1 MKFPFIPSSQYTA
14 VALAYSN
21 REMIADQVLPRLT
34 VTAREFKWDE
44 HAKSSMFQVPSTL
57 VGRKGSPNEVEFT
70 AEERT
75 SSVGDYGLDDVVPVE
90 DIEAA
95 QGKPGL
101 DPLGRAVEGV
111 SQLIMLDREIRTADL
126 VFNQA
131 TYPVGNKLQLANA
144 NDKWDAYAQAAS
156 DPVEDIM
163 TAKEAALMPFN
174 TCVMGEDVWFKLRRH
189 PKLLAAYFPVN
200 ATGGG
205 ILSLQQFQELFEF
218 DRVLIG
224 RAFKATSKPGQT
236 LALSK
241 VWGKAFAMMHQ
252 NPLASLRGNGI
263 TFGATA
269 EYGTRFAATMEEP
282 KVGLRGAT
290 RVRVGE
296 RVKELITAA
305 DCGYLIYDA
314 IA

>member
-1 MKFPFIPSSQYTA
+1 MKFPFQPSPQYTA
-14 VALAYSN
+14 IALAYTN
-21 REMIADQVLPRLT
+21 REMIADQVLPRIN

-57 VGRKGSPNEVEFT
+57 VGRKGSPNEVEFS
-70 AEERT
+70 AVEKT
-75 SSVGDYGLDDVVPVE
+75 SSVKDFGLDDVVPVE

-126 VFNQA
+126 MFNPA
-131 TYPVGNKLQLANA
+131 TYPVGNKVELSNA
-144 NDKWDAYAQAAS
+144 NDKWTAYAQTAS
-156 DPVEDIM
+156 DPVDDIL

-174 TCVMGEDVWFKLRRH
+174 TCVMGEKVWFALRRH

-224 RAFKATSKPGQT
+224 RAKKSTVKPGQN
-236 LALSK
+236 LVLGD
-241 VWGKAFAMMHQ
+241 VWGNHFAMMHQ

-269 EYGTRFAATMEEP
+269 EYGTRFAGTMDEP

-296 RVKELITAA
+296 MVTELITAA
-305 DCGYLIYDA
+305 DCGYLIQSA
-314 IA
+314 V

>member
-1 MKFPFIPSSQYTA
+1 MKFPFQPSPQYTA
-14 VALAYSN
+14 IALAYSN
-21 REMIADQVLPRLT
+21 REMIADQVLPRIT

-70 AEERT
+70 AVERT
-75 SSVGDYGLDDVVPVE
+75 SSVKDYGLDDVVPIE
-90 DIEAA
+90 DVEAA

-101 DPLGRAVEGV
+101 DPLGRATEGV
-111 SQLIMLDREIRTADL
+111 TQLIMLDREIRTADK
-126 VFNQA
+126 VFNPA
-131 TYPVGNKLQLANA
+131 TYPTGNKVQLSG
-144 NDKWDAYAQAAS
+144 NDQWSAYAQAAS

-163 TAKEAALMPFN
+163 SAKESALMPFN
-174 TCVMGEDVWFKLRRH
+174 TAVIGEDVWFKLRRH
-189 PKLLAAYFPVN
+189 PKVLAAYYPVN
-200 ATGGG
+200 ASGGG
-205 ILSLQQFQELFEF
+205 IMTLQQFAELFEF
-218 DRVLIG
+218 ERVLIG
-224 RAFKATSKPGQT
+224 RAYKATSKPGQT

-241 VWGKAFAMMHQ
+241 VWGKHFAMMHQ

-269 EYGTRFAATMEEP
+269 EYGTRFAGTMDEP

-296 RVKELITAA
+296 MVDELITAA
-305 DCGYLIYDA
+305 DVGYLIQDA